1 MVFAE
6 IVLREKKSKNDNQ
19 QNKTRHLFHADCSA
33 SVRVNP
39 GEQPPKR
46 KGDLALCA
54 PYAVEFSSIVATEL
68 ILSNTLACSSP
79 S

>member
-19 QNKTRHLFHADCSA
+19 QNKTRHLFHAVCSA

-39 GEQPPKR
+39 GEQPPKSKR
-46 KGDLALCA
+46 GLAL
-54 PYAVEFSSIVATEL
+54 YAQYVVEFSSTVTREL
-68 ILSNTLACSSP
+68 FLSTALTCCSP
-79 S
+79 L